1 MNSIH
6 ARCTASAPHTL
17 PNNPFTSLYERL
29 TSLSSKL
36 INKTQAETVIRAI
49 PSEKSIYRTRH
60 AHTNHD
66 NRKKSDKTKL
76 GCQTVGLGN
85 NKPPTNSPASHES
98 SNFISVTGDF
108 QSTRNRSAF
117 KKKNITTD
125 AALNAT
131 NVRPL
136 GGFQDY
142 FVVG

>member
-1 MNSIH
+1 MYSVRGI
-6 ARCTASAPHTL
+6 CTASAPHTL
-17 PNNPFTSLYERL
+17 PNNPPFTSFDERL
-29 TSLSSKL
+29 SLSSKL

-108 QSTRNRSAF
+108 QSTRTRSAF
-117 KKKNITTD
+117 KKKQQTLLSTQ
-125 AALNAT
+125 T
-131 NVRPL
+131 NGRPL